1 MAGKVPRGGT
11 SQPARSPHPH
21 PGGAET
27 RNEHGTLTLTVRVT
41 PRASRDALT
50 LENGLLRARL
60 TAPPVEGA
68 ANEALVT
75 LLAERLH
82 LPKRAV
88 TIVRG
93 AASRDKQIVI
103 TGITADELRARLTP

>member
-1 MAGKVPRGGT
+1 MAGKVPRGGA

-21 PGGAET
+21 PGGAEAH
-27 RNEHGTLTLTVRVT
+27 NEHGTLTLTVRVT

-50 LENGLLRARL
+50 LEDGILRARL

-75 LLAERLH
+75 LLADRLH
-82 LPKRAV
+82 LPKRAI

-93 AASRDKQIVI
+93 ATSRDKQIAI
-103 TGITADELRARLTP
+103 SGITADELRARLTP

>member
-1 MAGKVPRGGT
+1 MAGKVPRAGAA
-11 SQPARSPHPH
+11 QPAQPRPHAESQ
-21 PGGAET
+21 GAGKDQE
-27 RNEHGTLTLTVRVT
+27 RLTLAVRVT

-50 LENGLLRARL
+50 LEDGALRARL

-82 LPKRAV
+82 LPKRAI
-88 TIVRG
+88 TILRG
-93 AASRDKQIVI
+93 AATRDKQIAL